1 MARTHVDLDDCPAGA
16 DLLDSRD
23 LAARLEALREERDR
37 LRDALTDAEDEYSE
51 ATRTGDAP
59 EAARVACDVA
69 NDDYDEF
76 GAAYE
81 HEILDLE
88 EMEQSGI
95 PDWHDGETLIH
106 ERHFTDYCRDLVDDI
121 GDLPRDL
128 PHYIVID
135 WEATADNLR
144 ADYTEFTYA
153 GHTYLVRA

>member
-23 LAARLEALREERDR
+23 LAARLEALADERDR
-37 LRDALTDAEDEYSE
+37 LEEAVSEAEADNDKDAMIEADGELEAFLDNYEDELAE
-51 ATRTGDAP
+51 
-59 EAARVACDVA
+59 
-69 NDDYDEF
+69 
-76 GAAYE
+76 
-81 HEILDLE
+81 LE
-88 EMEQSGI
+88 EMKTYVS
-95 PDWHDGETLIH
+95 DWSHGAALIH
-106 ERHFTDYCRDLVDDI
+106 ERHFTDYCRELVDDI
-121 GDLPRDL
+121 GDLPRAL

>member
-1 MARTHVDLDDCPAGA
+1 MTRTPVDLTDCPAGA

-23 LAARLEALREERDR
+23 IAARLEALRAERDR
-37 LRDALTDAEDEYSE
+37 LGVALTDAEDAYSE
-51 ATRTGDAP
+51 ATRNGDAA
-59 EAARVACDVA
+59 ETERAACDVA

-81 HEILDLE
+81 HEIRDLE
-88 EMEQSGI
+88 EMEGSGI
-95 PDWHDGETLIH
+95 PDWHDGAALIH
-106 ERHFTDYCRDLVDDI
+106 ERHFTDYCRDLLEDI

-128 PHYIVID
+128 PGYIVID
-135 WEATADNLR
+135 WEATADNIR